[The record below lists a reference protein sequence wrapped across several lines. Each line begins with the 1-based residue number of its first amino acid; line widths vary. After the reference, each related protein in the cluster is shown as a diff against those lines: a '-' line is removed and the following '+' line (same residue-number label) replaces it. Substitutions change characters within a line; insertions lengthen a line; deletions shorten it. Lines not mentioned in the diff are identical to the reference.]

1 MISTEALMNALIGS
15 VISSGVLIVLG
26 KAIIREAIKEDLKE
40 VKHRIDEMEKE
51 VKHRIDEMEK
61 ETNRRMTQ
69 IEKDYVPCTL
79 CDAQTAH
86 TTNLF
91 SSIDSKLEILI
102 EHSVNNKP
110 Y

>member
-26 KAIIREAIKEDLKE
+26 KAIIREAIKEDL
-40 VKHRIDEMEKE
+40 KE